1 MTRSL
6 AVGLCIGLL
15 LLPYAGKHEPP
26 VQTVRTANGMVSGIR
41 SHTPGVEVFEGVPYA
56 AAPVGYLRW
65 RAPEPHANWSGVLTA
80 DHFGGNCMQ
89 ATQEQQANPASANR
103 KSVWTIPF
111 LIPQDP
117 ITEDCLYLN
126 VWTGASSSSGRR
138 PVIVWIHGGG
148 FQSGS
153 GSVPL
158 YDGSAMA
165 KKGVVFVTINYRLGV
180 FGFLALRE
188 LSGESSHHASGDY
201 GLLDQIAALQ
211 WVRRNIAAFGGD
223 PENVTIAGQ
232 SAGSF
237 SVNYLVASPL
247 AKGLFQRAIGESGAS
262 MLSDVMYHTAD
273 LSTAE
278 AAGRQFMEKA
288 QVASLEALRQI
299 PADSLMKIGG
309 SFSPIIDGYVL
320 PEQVSEIFEQGK
332 QNDVPTLTGWNV
344 DEGTA
349 FSIFS
354 KPMNAETFRQQAQRI
369 YGNEADQ
376 FLRYYPAA
384 TDEDALSSQFA
395 SIRDLLFA
403 AQNYVWA
410 NLQTKTGTAN
420 VYLYSFDRTLPANDE
435 LAFFGAF
442 HSGEIAYVLDNLD
455 RLNRPW
461 QPVDRKLAD
470 TMASYWVNFARSGNP
485 NGEGLARWPVYQP
498 GQSTDMELGET
509 IGPEAVPHKAGLDFL
524 IRHFEGETAGLHRPH

>member
-1 MTRSL
+1 MKRPLAASL
-6 AVGLCIGLL
+6 FIGFL
-15 LLPYAGKHEPP
+15 LLPVAGQEKPP
-26 VQTVRTANGMVSGIR
+26 VQTVRTANGMVSGMP
-41 SHTPGVEVFEGVPYA
+41 SQAPGVEAFKGIPYA
-56 AAPVGYLRW
+56 AAPVGDLRW

-80 DHFGGNCMQ
+80 DHFGDNCMQ
-89 ATQEQQANPASANR
+89 TTQEQQANPPSANR

-111 LIPQDP
+111 LIPRDP
-117 ITEDCLYLN
+117 ITENCLYLN
-126 VWTGASSSSGRR
+126 VWTGASSASERR

-223 PENVTIAGQ
+223 PDNVTIAGQ

-237 SVNYLVASPL
+237 SVNDLVASPL
-247 AKGLFQRAIGESGAS
+247 AKGLFQRAIAESGAS
-262 MLSDVMYHTAD
+262 MLSDAMNHTAD
-273 LSTAE
+273 LATAE
-278 AAGRQFMEKA
+278 ANGRRFMEKA
-288 QVASLEALRQI
+288 RVQSLEGLRRI
-299 PADSLMKIGG
+299 PADSLMKLGG
-309 SFSPIIDGYVL
+309 SFGPIIDGYVL
-320 PEQVSEIFEQGK
+320 PEKVAQIFGQGK
-332 QNDVPTLTGWNV
+332 QNDVPTLTGWNM

-349 FSIFS
+349 FSVFS
-354 KPMNAETFRQQAQRI
+354 KPMNAEAFRKQARRV
-369 YGNEADQ
+369 YGDQADQ
-376 FLRYYPAA
+376 FLKYYPAA
-384 TDEDALSSQFA
+384 TDPAARSSQFA

-403 AQNYVWA
+403 TQNYVWA
-410 NLQTKTGTAN
+410 NLQTKTGTSN
-420 VYLYSFDRTLPANDE
+420 VYLYSFDRKLPANDE

-455 RLNRPW
+455 YLHRPW
-461 QPVDRKLAD
+461 QAVDRKLAD
-470 TMASYWVNFARSGNP
+470 TMSSYWVNFARSGNP
-485 NGEGLARWPVYQP
+485 NGEGLPQWPVYQP
-498 GQSTDMELGET
+498 GTSTDMELGET
-509 IGPEAVPHKAGLDFL
+509 IGPEAVPNRAGLDFL
-524 IRHFEGETAGLHRPH
+524 IRHFETAK